1 MNVLVS
7 FPYLGMDD
15 AGETTR
21 EWAHMRFSSS
31 EYIQTRRVKREVRKW
46 VKRNLGRTLHTRELL
61 LIMKRA
67 VRE

>member
-7 FPYLGMDD
+7 FPYLGMD
-15 AGETTR
+15 AEGETTR
-21 EWAHMRFSSS
+21 EWAHMRFKS
-31 EYIQTRRVKREVRKW
+31 EQYIPLRRVKREIRKW
-46 VKRNLGRTLHTRELL
+46 VKCTLGRTLHTRELL